1 MIDIDR
7 LCLGAHVSIS
17 GGLHKAFERAKY
29 VNCNTMQI
37 FTKNNAKWYSNPIGK
52 DEIAKYKNEEKKSK
66 ITPVIAHASYL
77 INLAAKD
84 DETLTK
90 SIVSF
95 EDELTRCNNLG
106 IKILVI
112 HPGSHGGF
120 GVNKGISK
128 IIESVNKAI
137 KNIKNLDVTIAFETT
152 AGQGTSI
159 GSCFEELQM
168 IIKGIHKEVKTK
180 VCIDSA
186 HIFESGYKIAEL
198 SDYKNTK
205 RAINKTIGIDNIAV
219 IHLNDS
225 KTDFGSRVDRH
236 EHIGKGK
243 IGIKAFSYIVNDEDF
258 INIPK
263 IIETPKSD
271 DLHED
276 IENLNMLRSLLKG

>member
-7 LCLGAHVSIS
+7 LD
-17 GGLHKAFERAKY
+17 
-29 VNCNTMQI
+29 
-37 FTKNNAKWYSNPIGK
+37 
-52 DEIAKYKNEEKKSK
+52 DEI
-66 ITPVIAHASYL
+66 
-77 INLAAKD
+77 
-84 DETLTK
+84 LTK
-90 SIVSF
+90 PIVSF
-95 EDELTRCNNLG
+95 EDELIRCKNLG

-120 GVNKGISK
+120 GVNNGISK

-168 IIKGIHKEVKTK
+168 IIKGINKEVKTK
-180 VCIDSA
+180 ICIDSA

-205 RAINKTIGIDNIAV
+205 RAINKTVGIDNIAV

-225 KTDFGSRVDRH
+225 KTDYGSRVDRH
-236 EHIGKGK
+236 EHIGKVK
-243 IGIKAFSYIVNDEDF
+243 LA
-258 INIPK
+258 
-263 IIETPKSD
+263 
-271 DLHED
+271 
-276 IENLNMLRSLLKG
+276 